1 MEILTY
7 KFSDQKYLYTQ
18 LYENIKRDIL
28 SGKLKHK
35 EKLPSKRKLSTHL
48 NLSGTT
54 IEIAYQQLLDEGYIY
69 SVPKVGFFVE
79 DIQTINIA
87 PESKSDM
94 PNHHHKQRQLSLK
107 IEDSHIKSFPFHKFR
122 KYARDAFEQEQ
133 YHLLELGDVQGEEI
147 LRNEIRRYLYHSRGV
162 NCENYQIIIGS
173 STEQLFTLLTKILGN
188 SSYILENPGYPL
200 IRKVLQSE
208 HKDYQYIDV
217 DEEGLI
223 VSSLPED
230 VEIVH
235 VTPSHQFPTGVVL
248 SAKRRTELINWSKQK
263 QNRYIIE
270 DDYDSEFR
278 YKGRPLAALQGMSN
292 DCVIY
297 MSTFSKSIYPSIR
310 CAYLVLPDKLLKLYK
325 AMSKPNNTV
334 PRHIQY
340 MIAAFM
346 KDGEFERNINR
357 MRKEYKKKLELV
369 LQSVRETFK
378 QSNITGSDAG
388 MHFVLET
395 KEIINKDSI
404 AINTIDDYYSGEKT
418 SYKNKYIIGF
428 GSIEDDEISSIIK
441 RLKN

>member
-87 PESKSDM
+87 PESKSDIL
-94 PNHHHKQRQLSLK
+94 NHHHKQRQLSLK

-369 LQSVRETFK
+369 LQSVKETFK

>member
-1 MEILTY
+1 MDILTY

-87 PESKSDM
+87 PESKSDI

-208 HKDYQYIDV
+208 HKHYQYIDV

-292 DCVIY
+292 ERVIY
-297 MSTFSKSIYPSIR
+297 MSTFSKSIFPSIR
-310 CAYLVLPDKLLKLYK
+310 CAYLVLPDKLLELYK
-325 AMSKPNNTV
+325 SMSKPNNTV

-346 KDGEFERNINR
+346 KDGKFERNINR

-369 LQSVRETFK
+369 LQSVKETFK

-395 KEIINKDSI
+395 TEVINKDSI

>member
-87 PESKSDM
+87 PESKADI
-94 PNHHHKQRQLSLK
+94 PDHHHKQRQLSLK

-122 KYARDAFEQEQ
+122 KYARDAFEQDQ
-133 YHLLELGDVQGEEI
+133 YHLLERGDVQGEEI

-208 HKDYQYIDV
+208 HKHYQYIDV

-223 VSSLPED
+223 ASSLPED

-235 VTPSHQFPTGVVL
+235 VTPSHQFPTGVLL

-292 DCVIY
+292 ERVIY
-297 MSTFSKSIYPSIR
+297 MSTFSKSIFPSIR
-310 CAYLVLPDKLLKLYK
+310 CAYLVLPDQLLELYK
-325 AMSKPNNTV
+325 SMSKPNNTV

-369 LQSVRETFK
+369 LQSVKKTFE
-378 QSNITGSDAG
+378 QSNITGSNAG

-395 KEIINKDSI
+395 TEVINKDSI

-418 SYKNKYIIGF
+418 SYKNQYIIGF
-428 GSIEDDEISSIIK
+428 GSIEDDEISSVIK

>member
-28 SGKLKHK
+28 SGKLKYK

-230 VEIVH
+230 IEIVH

>member
-369 LQSVRETFK
+369 LQSVKETFK

>member
-87 PESKSDM
+87 PESKADI
-94 PNHHHKQRQLSLK
+94 PDHHHKQRQLSLK

-122 KYARDAFEQEQ
+122 KYARDAFEQDQ
-133 YHLLELGDVQGEEI
+133 YHLLERGDVQGEEI

-208 HKDYQYIDV
+208 HKHYQYIDV

-223 VSSLPED
+223 ASSLPED

-235 VTPSHQFPTGVVL
+235 VTPSHQFPTGVLL

-292 DCVIY
+292 ERVIY
-297 MSTFSKSIYPSIR
+297 MSTFSKSIFPSIR
-310 CAYLVLPDKLLKLYK
+310 CAYLVLPDQLLELYK
-325 AMSKPNNTV
+325 SMSKPNNTV

-369 LQSVRETFK
+369 LQSVKKTFK

-395 KEIINKDSI
+395 TEVINKDSI

-418 SYKNKYIIGF
+418 SYKNQYIIGF
-428 GSIEDDEISSIIK
+428 GSIEDDEISSVIK

>member
-28 SGKLKHK
+28 SGKLKYK

>member
-87 PESKSDM
+87 PESKADI
-94 PNHHHKQRQLSLK
+94 PDYHHKQRQLSLK

-122 KYARDAFEQEQ
+122 KYARDAFEQDQ
-133 YHLLELGDVQGEEI
+133 YHLLERGDIQGEEI

-208 HKDYQYIDV
+208 HKHYQYIDV
-217 DEEGLI
+217 DEEGL
-223 VSSLPED
+223 VASSLPEN

-235 VTPSHQFPTGVVL
+235 VTPSHQFPTGVLL

-292 DCVIY
+292 ERVIY
-297 MSTFSKSIYPSIR
+297 MSTFSKSIFPSIR

-325 AMSKPNNTV
+325 SMSKPNNTV

-369 LQSVRETFK
+369 LQSVKETFK

-395 KEIINKDSI
+395 TEVINKDSI

-418 SYKNKYIIGF
+418 SYKNQYIIGF
-428 GSIEDDEISSIIK
+428 GSIEDDEISSVIK

>member
-28 SGKLKHK
+28 SGKLKYK

-369 LQSVRETFK
+369 LQSVKETFK

>member
-87 PESKSDM
+87 PESKADI
-94 PNHHHKQRQLSLK
+94 PDHHHKQRQLSLK

-122 KYARDAFEQEQ
+122 KYARDAFEQDQ
-133 YHLLELGDVQGEEI
+133 YHLLERGDIQGEEI

-208 HKDYQYIDV
+208 HKHYQYIDV

-223 VSSLPED
+223 ASSLPED

-235 VTPSHQFPTGVVL
+235 VTPSHQFPTGVLL

-292 DCVIY
+292 ERVIY
-297 MSTFSKSIYPSIR
+297 MSTFSKSIFPSIR
-310 CAYLVLPDKLLKLYK
+310 CAYLVLPDQLLELYK
-325 AMSKPNNTV
+325 SMSKPNNTV

-369 LQSVRETFK
+369 LQSVKKTFK

-395 KEIINKDSI
+395 TEVINKDSI

-418 SYKNKYIIGF
+418 SYKNQYIIGF
-428 GSIEDDEISSIIK
+428 GSIEDDEISSVIK

>member
-369 LQSVRETFK
+369 LQSVKETFK

-395 KEIINKDSI
+395 TEVINKDSI

-418 SYKNKYIIGF
+418 SYKNQYIIGF
-428 GSIEDDEISSIIK
+428 GSIEDDEISSVIK

>member
-1 MEILTY
+1 MDILTY

-87 PESKSDM
+87 PESKSDI

-200 IRKVLQSE
+200 IRKVIQSE
-208 HKDYQYIDV
+208 HKHYQYIDV

-292 DCVIY
+292 ERVIY
-297 MSTFSKSIYPSIR
+297 MSTFSKSIFPSIR

-325 AMSKPNNTV
+325 SMSKPNNTV

-369 LQSVRETFK
+369 LQSVKETFK

-395 KEIINKDSI
+395 TEVINKDSI

-418 SYKNKYIIGF
+418 SYKNQYIIGF

>member
-87 PESKSDM
+87 PESKVDI
-94 PNHHHKQRQLSLK
+94 PDHHLKQRQLSLK

-122 KYARDAFEQEQ
+122 KYARDAFEQDQ
-133 YHLLELGDVQGEEI
+133 YHLLERGDIQGEEI

-208 HKDYQYIDV
+208 HKHYQYIDV

-223 VSSLPED
+223 ASSLPED

-235 VTPSHQFPTGVVL
+235 VTPSHQFPTGVLL

-292 DCVIY
+292 ERVIY
-297 MSTFSKSIYPSIR
+297 MSTFSKSIFPSIR
-310 CAYLVLPDKLLKLYK
+310 CAYLVLPDQLLELYK
-325 AMSKPNNTV
+325 SMSKPNNTV

-369 LQSVRETFK
+369 LQSVKETFK

-395 KEIINKDSI
+395 TEVINKDSI

-418 SYKNKYIIGF
+418 SYKNQYIIGF
-428 GSIEDDEISSIIK
+428 GSIEDDEISSVIK

>member
-18 LYENIKRDIL
+18 LYENIKREIL
-28 SGKLKHK
+28 SGKLKYK

-230 VEIVH
+230 IEIVH

>member
-87 PESKSDM
+87 PESKVDI
-94 PNHHHKQRQLSLK
+94 PDHHLKQRQLSLK

-122 KYARDAFEQEQ
+122 KYARDAFEQDQ
-133 YHLLELGDVQGEEI
+133 YHLLERGDVQGEEI

-208 HKDYQYIDV
+208 HKHYQYIDV

-223 VSSLPED
+223 ASSLPED

-235 VTPSHQFPTGVVL
+235 VTPSHQFPTGVLL

-292 DCVIY
+292 ERVIY
-297 MSTFSKSIYPSIR
+297 MSTFSKSIFPSIR
-310 CAYLVLPDKLLKLYK
+310 CAYLVLPDQLLELYK
-325 AMSKPNNTV
+325 SMSKPNNTV

-369 LQSVRETFK
+369 LQSVKETFK

-395 KEIINKDSI
+395 TEVINKDSI

-418 SYKNKYIIGF
+418 SYKNQYIIGF
-428 GSIEDDEISSIIK
+428 GSIEDDEISSVIK